1 MKILLLS
8 HGNSASGILDGYSMI
23 AGNNSNI
30 DYIQLDESGIS
41 KFSNKVTDYL
51 DKNNQVLVICDIAG
65 GTPYNVSFDYFLS
78 HSDKIRVISG
88 LNLPMLLELGTSN
101 VDILDEAVSL
111 AKKAGQTG
119 IQIAEDE
126 EPDNDIDF

>member
-8 HGNSASGILDGYSMI
+8 HGNSASGILDGYSMV
-23 AGNNSNI
+23 AGNNPNI

-51 DKNNQVLVICDIAG
+51 DKNDQVLVICDIAG
-65 GTPYNVSFDYFLS
+65 GTPYNVSFDYFLN

-101 VDILDEAVSL
+101 VDGLDAAVTL
-111 AKKAGQTG
+111 AEKAGQTG
-119 IQIAEDE
+119 IQVAKDE